1 MTAVASQESVRRQG
15 RALLAVACVGLFVT
29 QLDLT
34 VVNVAVTAV
43 REDLGASLPVA
54 TWVVAAYFVT
64 FAAFMLSFGDIGDL
78 YGRHRVFLGGLAA
91 FTVASVAC
99 AAAPGVGWLIGA
111 RAVQGAAG
119 AAVLVSS
126 LALIVH
132 WFPVRERARAIGW
145 WSAVAGLSM
154 VVGPVVGG
162 LLVDGF
168 GWRSVFWI
176 NLPIGAVGLVAGYR
190 VLPRVPGGR
199 DRRVDWGGQ
208 VLAVAVV
215 AALAWAL
222 ETGWRTPAAWGAF
235 AGALAGLALFVRIEG
250 RARHPL
256 VPLDLFR
263 SVPFAGANG
272 AALLLNAATLGLLFL
287 LSLKYTAHL
296 DAAEAGARI
305 VPLFAAYALIS
316 PFGGRIAARHGPR
329 LPAAGGTALAGAS
342 VLLLPHVG
350 MLPGIVILVVA
361 GLGIGTALP
370 AIVTTAVG
378 AVPAER
384 GGLGSGLNNTARQIG
399 GTFGVALLGGVA
411 AAEGVGTALV
421 FDAVAY
427 LLAALVAVLAL
438 PKGT

>member
-1 MTAVASQESVRRQG
+1 MSAVGSQREARRSG

-43 REDLGASLPVA
+43 REDLNASLA
-54 TWVVAAYFVT
+54 AGTWVVAAYFVT

-78 YGRHRVFLGGLAA
+78 YGRHRVFLGGLVV
-91 FTVASVAC
+91 FTAASVGC
-99 AAAPGVGWLIGA
+99 AVAPGVGWLIAA
-111 RAVQGAAG
+111 RAGQGVAG

-132 WFPVRERARAIGW
+132 GFPAGERARAIGW

-154 VVGPVVGG
+154 VVGPVLGG

-176 NLPIGAVGLVAGYR
+176 NLPIGVVGVLAGYR
-190 VLPRVPGGR
+190 VLPRVPGVR
-199 DRRVDWGGQ
+199 DRGLDWAGQ
-208 VLAVAVV
+208 VLAVA
-215 AALAWAL
+215 AIGALAWAL
-222 ETGWRTPAAWGAF
+222 ETGWRSPAALGAF
-235 AGALAGLALFVRIEG
+235 AAAFVGIVVFVRVERRSG
-250 RARHPL
+250 HPL
-256 VPLDLFR
+256 VPMDLFR

-287 LSLKYTAHL
+287 LSLKYTAGL
-296 DAAEAGARI
+296 GAAEAGARI
-305 VPLFAAYALIS
+305 APLFAAYALVS

-329 LPAAGGTALAGAS
+329 LPAALGTAVAGAC
-342 VLLLPHVG
+342 VLVLPHVG
-350 MLPGIVILVVA
+350 TLPGVALLVLA
-361 GLGIGTALP
+361 GLGIGMALP

-411 AAEGVGTALV
+411 AAEGVGAALV